1 MSAESQLKSRITED
15 MKAAMRAGD
24 KARLGTIRMVLA
36 AIKQVEVDT
45 REALDDA
52 GVLAVLD
59 KMVKQRRES
68 IEQFRKAG
76 RDDLADAEQDELE
89 VIGTYLPEPLSEEE
103 IGQLIDSAIAETGAA
118 SVRDMGKVMGLLKP
132 QIQGRAD
139 MSAVSARVK
148 ARLG

>member
-59 KMVKQRRES
+59 KMVKHRRES

-132 QIQGRAD
+132 RIQGRAD
-139 MSAVSARVK
+139 MGEVSKRIK
-148 ARLG
+148 ARLA

>member
-24 KARLGTIRMVLA
+24 KVRLGTIRMALA

-68 IEQFRKAG
+68 IEQYRKAG
-76 RDDLADAEQDELE
+76 RDDLADVEQTELE
-89 VIGTYLPEPLSEEE
+89 VIGAYLPEPLSEEE
-103 IGQLIDSAIAETGAA
+103 INRLIDSAIGETGAA

-139 MSAVSARVK
+139 MSA
-148 ARLG
+148 